1 LALAQGALWTG
12 PHGDVI
18 LLDAPL
24 STPELGISNI
34 GENPQGVE
42 DQQNLHF

>member
-1 LALAQGALWTG
+1 
-12 PHGDVI
+12 VI